1 MKLLKKIVALAV
13 CVGILTSCLLITPT
27 NADKITNA
35 TIEAY
40 EQQLKENAEKQEQ
53 YKQELEKLKSEKA
66 DAFAEKAAID
76 KAIETTTVQKALI
89 ESMIT
94 ELNDDITRLDEEESR
109 LKSEMESRKQI
120 FLKRMAAMQ
129 DEGNVSY
136 VELVLSADDI
146 TDFLTRLDYV
156 NAMLEYDKQ
165 VMAELEET
173 QELLK
178 ITREEKN
185 ASLAAQQS
193 ALEKLQKEQTEY
205 EALREIQLQNIAKI
219 DADVDRKQEIL
230 DEAKRMEA
238 EFDNKIQAE
247 IAEIIRQQQ
256 LANKTEDPDNND
268 PSGPSHPAIGS
279 GAFIRPL
286 APGTGYISSHFGKR
300 DLYGSWDYHG
310 ATDIACATG
319 TPIYASAAGTVV
331 RSEWHD
337 SYGNY
342 VLIDHGM
349 NEKGEHISTLYAHM
363 SARFAVAGRTV
374 NQGDIIGQVGNT
386 GYSFGS
392 HLHFEYR
399 INGVRCD
406 PELYVPIG

>member
-1 MKLLKKIVALAV
+1 MKLLKKTTALIV
-13 CVGILTSCLLITPT
+13 CTGILASCLLITPT
-27 NADKITNA
+27 SADKITNA

-40 EQQLKENAEKQEQ
+40 EQQLAENAKKQEQ

-76 KAIETTTVQKALI
+76 KAIEATSVQKVLI

-94 ELNDDITRLDEEESR
+94 ELNDDIKRLDEEESR

-136 VELVLSADDI
+136 VELILSAGDI

-165 VMAELEET
+165 VMKDLEET

-178 ITREEKN
+178 VTREEKN
-185 ASLAAQQS
+185 ASLEKQNA
-193 ALEKLQKEQTEY
+193 ALEELKAEQANY
-205 EALREIQLQNIAKI
+205 EVLREVQLQNIAKI
-219 DADVDRKQEIL
+219 DADEDYKQSLL
-230 DEAKRMEA
+230 DEAAKMEA

-256 LANKTEDPDNND
+256 LANKNEDPDNND
-268 PSGPSHPAIGS
+268 PSTPSHPAIGS

-286 APGTGYISSHFGKR
+286 APGTGYISSHFGYR
-300 DLYGSWDYHG
+300 NLYGKDYHA
-310 ATDIACATG
+310 ATDIAAATG
-319 TPIYASAAGTVV
+319 TPIYASAGGTII

-386 GYSFGS
+386 GYSYGS

-406 PELYVPIG
+406 PELYVPLG